1 MSEVAMTENTVLDMR
16 EQEGSSLWRVSMR
29 RFFKH
34 KLAVAGLILLGTIVT
49 LSIVG
54 PSLRPFASDKTN
66 YKEIFQ
72 APSKKHWFGTDDLGR
87 DLFVRVM
94 EGGRVSLLVGISGAT
109 SSALLGVLVGSV
121 SALSLGWVDS
131 LLMRLTDV
139 MLAIPT
145 MPLLMI
151 ASLFFGGG
159 VTNIIIVLAVFG
171 WMSTARLVRGNI
183 LSLRET
189 DYVQVAKMMGV
200 SNMGIIWR
208 HLVPNTMSVIVVA
221 STFRVAGAI
230 LYESSL
236 SYLGMGIQPP
246 RASWGNLL
254 QKSLSYMF
262 GTSRG
267 GIPWWLIFFPG
278 LFIFLTVLAVNFI
291 GDGLRDAFDPKMVR
305 QH

>member
-1 MSEVAMTENTVLDMR
+1 MSKVEADKMPDGARDR
-16 EQEGSSLWRVSMR
+16 ESSSLWRISMR
-29 RFFKH
+29 RFFRH
-34 KLAVAGLILLGTIVT
+34 KLAVIGLVLLGIILF
-49 LSIVG
+49 LSLAG
-54 PSLRPFASDKTN
+54 PSMRPFPSDKPN
-66 YKEIFQ
+66 YKEIFRG
-72 APSKKHWFGTDDLGR
+72 PDKRHWFGTDDLGR
-87 DLFVRVM
+87 DVFVRVM
-94 EGGRVSLLVGISGAT
+94 EGGRVSLLVGVSGAL

-121 SALSLGWVDS
+121 SALSLGWIDS

-139 MLAIPT
+139 MMAVPT
-145 MPLLMI
+145 LPLLMI
-151 ASLFFGGG
+151 ASFFFGSG
-159 VTNIIIVLAVFG
+159 VINIIMVLAIFG
-171 WMSTARLVRGNI
+171 WMGTARLVRGNI

-189 DYVQVAKMMGV
+189 DYVQVARITGV

-208 HLVPNTMSVIVVA
+208 HLVPNTMSVIVV
-221 STFRVAGAI
+221 STTFRVAGAI

-246 RASWGNLL
+246 KASWGNLL

-305 QH
+305 QQ